1 MPRNWER
8 LPLYNKSYP
17 PLLFSYE
24 PSPSGYEV
32 FLTDLAHI
40 WSENLSH
47 KQIINRASKDETS
60 IDPSQ
65 DGEQYS
71 VLLQKIGDALHGSKG
86 TSMCLSGNSTGS
98 SFKLVT
104 TTKLPKPLEPLEWA
118 LNLSRSSPSVLT
130 QHLLLPAL
138 QNGLR
143 NEDRQNSLYELLK
156 EKDKIIG
163 KLLDKIESSGIDLST
178 VFPNMANIRL
188 GQKRGSLFS
197 QASKLVKGVS
207 PFDKTSWENLHLD
220 RGPSNFGLNS
230 LGKCLYD
237 EDLFEPRNIER
248 IENEWWNHP
257 TSSSSCAA
265 QHTEK
270 KAPHDDIER
279 GTEKGTIESED
290 EFQRQET
297 PPGLRG
303 TEGSPSPSM
312 NQDKSDIEVRL
323 PMQHEKGRR
332 KSPQISGGSTILS
345 SIGKRKEQKRSHQN
359 SYDST
364 TSDASEAPSHPREK
378 PKALGTIGGKK
389 LKMPLNQEEPS
400 LAVFEEKAALKP
412 HTLSNEDDQP
422 TASEVES
429 DSSDGDDGNNEASK
443 QKRQNLPQ
451 QKPADVQGDNTR
463 TQQAQNHRQAALR
476 TRGGL
481 GQIGGKKQKDISG
494 HKVHGKES
502 IPAASSGN
510 TTDDAEENENED
522 ENRNQANNRSKQ
534 REPNLSPGRH
544 EQSVAAPKPHKRSGK
559 LGTIGGAKDSQKSA
573 KTQERNVSSSTAFFL
588 DSEGGSD
595 HGAGKVMNEGQESTK
610 PTLPLPASSRS
621 TGQQGEEQKS
631 DNEESPEEKAD
642 RKRQELRRQ
651 LEMGD
656 KGQSKP
662 AKKKRKF

>member
-86 TSMCLSGNSTGS
+86 TAMCLAGNSTGS

-188 GQKRGSLFS
+188 GQKRDSLFS

-279 GTEKGTIESED
+279 GTEKGTMESED
-290 EFQRQET
+290 EFQ
-297 PPGLRG
+297 
-303 TEGSPSPSM
+303 
-312 NQDKSDIEVRL
+312 VYRL
-323 PMQHEKGRR
+323 C
-332 KSPQISGGSTILS
+332 ST
-345 SIGKRKEQKRSHQN
+345 
-359 SYDST
+359 
-364 TSDASEAPSHPREK
+364 
-378 PKALGTIGGKK
+378 
-389 LKMPLNQEEPS
+389 
-400 LAVFEEKAALKP
+400 
-412 HTLSNEDDQP
+412 
-422 TASEVES
+422 
-429 DSSDGDDGNNEASK
+429 
-443 QKRQNLPQ
+443 
-451 QKPADVQGDNTR
+451 
-463 TQQAQNHRQAALR
+463 
-476 TRGGL
+476 
-481 GQIGGKKQKDISG
+481 
-494 HKVHGKES
+494 
-502 IPAASSGN
+502 
-510 TTDDAEENENED
+510 
-522 ENRNQANNRSKQ
+522 
-534 REPNLSPGRH
+534 
-544 EQSVAAPKPHKRSGK
+544 
-559 LGTIGGAKDSQKSA
+559 
-573 KTQERNVSSSTAFFL
+573 
-588 DSEGGSD
+588 
-595 HGAGKVMNEGQESTK
+595 
-610 PTLPLPASSRS
+610 
-621 TGQQGEEQKS
+621 
-631 DNEESPEEKAD
+631 
-642 RKRQELRRQ
+642 
-651 LEMGD
+651 
-656 KGQSKP
+656 
-662 AKKKRKF
+662 